1 MDKIKANALISGL
14 LGESNISKDEF
25 KKYYKEKRARKKAKK
40 SKKSEGK

>member
-1 MDKIKANALISGL
+1 MDKIKANALISGS

-25 KKYYKEKRARKKAKK
+25 KKYYKEKRARKKQKR